1 MDDYNV
7 NVLSEAKNEYS
18 SRLVSTLTP
27 LIIQGIKSIFNEAV
41 NLCADNDENEKYL
54 MTFQNFLSRVPK
66 WNDTI
71 VTEETKRIVE
81 ASQCPYLEDL
91 LTCVHITQLKILTS
105 IRVSQK
111 QKKIDLDIPK
121 LNMFVHK
128 CYISFARKL
137 YSNVYLFEKEIAALQ
152 QQKNMRECELI
163 CHECILG
170 VIRDSMPVETILRA
184 YIDETVDE
192 EVIEETLEK
201 NVEEAVAKQMEETST
216 QELLD
221 KANKKEET
229 EISVSKTDK
238 PELVKNSEISKQETS
253 STNTTDTT
261 DTTATTS
268 SDTTD
273 NKDNTQGSTEHNI
286 KLTIATEKDES
297 IEKFKPVTDTSTLEK
312 NEEELDTSPKIE
324 TTPGKLTFNDMDSVL
339 DMGTNKSSEVNAPK
353 NVERLEKISAEQN
366 QRRKEEEEEYDDD
379 DDEDRIKIFDDAKLN
394 LDNLD
399 VHDLNKKLNLEPD
412 PILDEVEVLA

>member
-27 LIIQGIKSIFNEAV
+27 LLIQGIKSIFNEAV
-41 NLCADNDENEKYL
+41 SLCADNSEHEKYL
-54 MTFQNFLSRVPK
+54 MTFQNFLSRVPR

-121 LNMFVHK
+121 LNVFIHK

-137 YSNVYLFEKEIAALQ
+137 YSNVYLFEKEVAALQ
-152 QQKNMRECELI
+152 HQKNMRECELI

-216 QELLD
+216 QDLLD

-253 STNTTDTT
+253 STTP
-261 DTTATTS
+261 ATNVS
-268 SDTTD
+268 SDISSDKPNNTD
-273 NKDNTQGSTEHNI
+273 SSTEHNI

-297 IEKFKPVTDTSTLEK
+297 IEKFKPVTDTSTVETNK
-312 NEEELDTSPKIE
+312 EELDTSPQTD

-353 NVERLEKISAEQN
+353 TVERLEKISAEQN
-366 QRRKEEEEEYDDD
+366 QKRKEEEEEYDDD

-412 PILDEVEVLA
+412 PILDDVEVLA

>member
-27 LIIQGIKSIFNEAV
+27 LLIQGIKSIFNEAV
-41 NLCADNDENEKYL
+41 NLCKDNDENEKYL

-66 WNDTI
+66 WNENIID
-71 VTEETKRIVE
+71 EETKRIIE
-81 ASQCPYLEDL
+81 ASNCPYLEDL

-121 LNMFVHK
+121 LNVFIHK
-128 CYISFARKL
+128 CYITFARKL
-137 YSNVYLFEKEIAALQ
+137 YSNVYLFENEIPALEH
-152 QQKNMRECELI
+152 QKNMRECELI

-229 EISVSKTDK
+229 EINVSKSDK
-238 PELVKNSEISKQETS
+238 PELVKNSETKKETTKSENVVS
-253 STNTTDTT
+253 SESTKKNTED
-261 DTTATTS
+261 
-268 SDTTD
+268 
-273 NKDNTQGSTEHNI
+273 STEHNI

-297 IEKFKPVTDTSTLEK
+297 IEKFKPVTDTSNLETNK
-312 NEEELDTSPKIE
+312 EEVDTAPKEE

-353 NVERLEKISAEQN
+353 TVERLEKISEEQN
-366 QRRKEEEEEYDDD
+366 QKRKEEEAEYDDD
-379 DDEDRIKIFDDAKLN
+379 DDDDERITIFDDAKLN

-399 VHDLNKKLNLEPD
+399 VHDLNKKLSLD
-412 PILDEVEVLA
+412 TAPILDDVEVLA